1 MPARIDLSTAGVRMH
16 YVVETAAGTKPSATS
31 KVELQ
36 GVKEIP
42 EMNPAPDT
50 LETTTLNDTEYK
62 TYIDG
67 LKDIGG
73 ALSFTFN
80 LTQELVDTWDTL
92 MSAYETAKDEK
103 KGVWFII
110 SIPGITNALWFR
122 GNPSALGLPSMSV
135 NSVLETTCYITPTAA
150 PEWAAL

>member
-1 MPARIDLSTAGVRMH
+1 MPTARVDLSTAGVKMF
-16 YVVETAAGTKPSATS
+16 YSTAESINAIVTKT
-31 KVELQ
+31 ELE

-50 LETTTLNDTEYK
+50 LETTTLNDLEYK

-80 LTQELVDTWDTL
+80 LTQKLVDDWATL
-92 MSAYETAKDEK
+92 MQAYREKDVNESIF
-103 KGVWFII
+103 FII
-110 SIPGITNALWFR
+110 EIPGIEKALYFK
-122 GNPSALGLPSMSV
+122 GNPSELGLPSMGV

-150 PEWAAL
+150 PEWAAKKEA